1 MERDEDDITSPD
13 NGGADNTAA
22 LAQPAIISRSTTIRI
37 HSRQKRR
44 NNYNKRGRATTTG
57 SHQSHIVIIRI
68 YIDIL

>member
-1 MERDEDDITSPD
+1 MGRDEDDITSPD

-22 LAQPAIISRSTTIRI
+22 LAQPAISRSTTIRI

-44 NNYNKRGRATTTG
+44 NNYKKRGRATTTG